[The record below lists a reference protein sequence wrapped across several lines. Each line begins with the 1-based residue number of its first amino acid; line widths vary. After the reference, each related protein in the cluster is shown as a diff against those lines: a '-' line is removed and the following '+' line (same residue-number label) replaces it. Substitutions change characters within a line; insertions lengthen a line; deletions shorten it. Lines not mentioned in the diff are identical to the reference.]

1 MNLAVYLKKTL
12 TTANLN
18 VPLSGGGRSKLGLAS
33 DGVKFTYYQRH
44 HLLFLFYRENLGEH
58 WGDSLKSNTITS

>member
-18 VPLSGGGRSKLGLAS
+18 VSLTGEEWWGGDL
-33 DGVKFTYYQRH
+33 
-44 HLLFLFYRENLGEH
+44 NLGWPVIE
-58 WGDSLKSNTITS
+58 